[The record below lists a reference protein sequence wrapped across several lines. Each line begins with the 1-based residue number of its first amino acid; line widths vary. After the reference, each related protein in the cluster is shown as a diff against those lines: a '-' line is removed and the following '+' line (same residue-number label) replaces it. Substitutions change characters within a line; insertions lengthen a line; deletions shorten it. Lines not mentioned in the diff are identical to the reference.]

1 MNWKNRT
8 WIIGAIAG
16 LAIGLAS
23 AYVFIRR
30 SEQIE
35 STPEIT
41 PGDGVKIALG
51 VLGVLRLVADIAE
64 KG

>member
-8 WIIGAIAG
+8 WIIGAVVG
-16 LAIGLAS
+16 LAMGLAS
-23 AYVFIRR
+23 AYIIIKR
-30 SEQIE
+30 SETTE
-35 STPEIT
+35 STPELS

-51 VLGVLRLVADIAE
+51 VLGILRLVADIAE